1 MNAAFAAFFFN
12 SMNRLKIA
20 IIGDY
25 NFTFNAHHATN
36 LALDHAANFLD
47 IEMSYYWIRIQEVAQ
62 QKVAFFETYDAFW
75 IAPGPYLNPFFL
87 NGIYSRLAQL
97 NKPVLATGEA
107 YRIFLEFLIAKNG
120 MNSRG
125 DKLISD
131 NLVSGAYFESIYVV
145 PKSKA
150 FKKLYE
156 HFTTN
161 ELSAVRYSLY
171 PNFVLDLVANHVE
184 IEAVNQ
190 FDDPEALSLKS
201 HFFFMVISYYPQVSS
216 TRDLPHPI
224 VYTFIK
230 AAMAHQEAIHSPD

>member
-1 MNAAFAAFFFN
+1 MDP
-12 SMNRLKIA
+12 LKIA

-36 LALDHAANFLD
+36 LAIDHASNFLD
-47 IEMSYYWIRIQEVAQ
+47 IELSYYWLRIQEVAQ
-62 QKVAFFETYDAFW
+62 QKVAFFDTYDAFW

-87 NGIYSRLAQL
+87 NGIFSRLSQM
-97 NKPVLATGEA
+97 NKPVLATGESFKL
-107 YRIFLEFLIAKNG
+107 FLEFLISKNG
-120 MNSRG
+120 MNTRG

-131 NLVSGAYFESIYVV
+131 NLVSGTYFESIQVM
-145 PKSKA
+145 PKSDS
-150 FKKLYE
+150 FKKLYD

-171 PNFVLDLVANHVE
+171 PNFLMDLVASHVE

-190 FDDPEALSLKS
+190 FHDPEALSLKS
-201 HFFFMVISYYPQVSS
+201 HFFFIVISYYPQVSS

-230 AAMAHQEAIHSPD
+230 AALANQQVIHSPD